1 MADAGYNQ
9 TSQGTWVEGDTVL
22 YRGVAAILCR
32 NTTVHVAL
40 EGAQEPISLS
50 LGRGGVA
57 LLVRGQVFQ
66 RDEIQAHSWGAVAR
80 ELAELKGLPE
90 IRRYWSTLRGAFWA
104 AYVRE
109 EQGSRCVYTATDLAG
124 IMPMWIGRSEDGCE
138 LLASAL
144 WPRSLFPAAA
154 VPTLRQACPRVVHR
168 LAASGWASSA
178 PDPFHGLH
186 APIASGTS
194 DSSALEALVVQAAR
208 RCVAGEAHV
217 GLLFSGGLDSG
228 LLGYL
233 FSSGLLA
240 PCQCTCYTVGFHLED
255 KKIKNKYAYPEDLLV
270 AEAAAREM
278 NLEWKHHVMDLTED
292 GLHVV
297 LSGLGSEEA
306 FAGYQRHAR
315 ACVAGDEATSR
326 DRTLGLAQMW
336 HRDLQRD
343 FILSSLA
350 GVEMRYPFLDADLLD
365 VALHLPA
372 AEILAND
379 AAKQREQVA
388 GAGNPF
394 HQADFV
400 MSVPGA
406 SHSPVALLLTS
417 GYHSIQVYCLLT
429 SWRCEISCVVGS
441 ANDGGRAAAFARSV
455 RLPLLD
461 MKVSM
466 SGHGYDMESLTD
478 ALKAAKEHYGIE
490 GAACG
495 HVCDLDLWGGVAA
508 ACDLVGLRA
517 YAPEWGACSE
527 VQSSMRRLVHDG
539 TVLQLTKFPVRQMKF
554 YRRCAAS
561 VDLMPPTTQMGATL
575 IANSY
580 AQEKPRLTKG
590 LRKRV

>member
-9 TSQGTWVEGDTVL
+9 ASQGTWVEGDTIL
-22 YRGVAAILCR
+22 YRGVAAILCK
-32 NTTVHVAL
+32 NATVQVVL
-40 EGAQEPISLS
+40 EGAQEPTSVS

-66 RDEIQAHSWGAVAR
+66 RDEIQALSWGAVAR
-80 ELAELKGLPE
+80 ELAELEGLPE
-90 IRRYWSTLRGAFWA
+90 IRRLSLRSRSLRAPLTARRSKGSWSKQHGAAW
-104 AYVRE
+104 
-109 EQGSRCVYTATDLAG
+109 L
-124 IMPMWIGRSEDGCE
+124 GRS
-138 LLASAL
+138 
-144 WPRSLFPAAA
+144 
-154 VPTLRQACPRVVHR
+154 
-168 LAASGWASSA
+168 
-178 PDPFHGLH
+178 
-186 APIASGTS
+186 
-194 DSSALEALVVQAAR
+194 
-208 RCVAGEAHV
+208 V
-217 GLLFSGGLDSG
+217 GR
-228 LLGYL
+228 
-233 FSSGLLA
+233 
-240 PCQCTCYTVGFHLED
+240 FHLED

-292 GLHVV
+292 GLRVV

-343 FILSSLA
+343 FILASLA
-350 GVEMRYPFLDADLLD
+350 GVEIRYPFLDADLLD

-379 AAKQREQVA
+379 AAKRREQVA

-441 ANDGGRAAAFARSV
+441 VNDGGRAAAFARSV
-455 RLPLLD
+455 QLPLLD

-466 SGHGYDMESLTD
+466 SKHGYDMESLTD

-539 TVLQLTKFPVRQMKF
+539 TVLQLTKFPDPAFLGCTVATPGEADEVLSTLRSICGPHATDDTDGGYVDCEFVSNRFLPCGVRE
-554 YRRCAAS
+554 
-561 VDLMPPTTQMGATL
+561 
-575 IANSY
+575 I
-580 AQEKPRLTKG
+580 KG
-590 LRKRV
+590 LSISDKVRSREASAHEGTSENGSPAIPGEY